1 MNTGLPVNLGDS
13 PVLVNVNHLLPRR
26 KGSWLSVLMFQ
37 VSPVGAAEGSAVS
50 GAACVPG
57 WVSVWVCGGVCEP
70 QGPVQHRAPS
80 PRAAG
85 GGGHVKHPITCSTK
99 ET

>member
-1 MNTGLPVNLGDS
+1 MFACESGVFAFTGECQSFPAKEKEDILATCTY
-13 PVLVNVNHLLPRR
+13 
-26 KGSWLSVLMFQ
+26 
-37 VSPVGAAEGSAVS
+37 VSGESCVGAAEGSAVS
-50 GAACVPG
+50 GAACVAG
-57 WVSVWVCGGVCEP
+57 WVSVWVCRGVCEP
-70 QGPVQHRAPS
+70 QGPAQQSAPS